1 MDITVNG
8 KRVTLRDKIEARRGW
23 NTIVA
28 KVEVYSRGLA
38 GLTFEDVA
46 ALGVVAVASW
56 EFDGDPALIES
67 YASLDL
73 VQEFIPLTNELG
85 VWLGEKFSP
94 RPNS

>member
-1 MDITVNG
+1 VDIQING

-28 KVEVYSRGLA
+28 KADVYSKGLSGLA
-38 GLTFEDVA
+38 FEDVA
-46 ALGVVAVASW
+46 ALGVVAISSW
-56 EFDGDPALIES
+56 EFDGDPGNIES

-73 VQEFIPLTNELG
+73 VLEFMPLTNELG
-85 VWLGEKFSP
+85 KWLGERFAP